1 MPEVLV
7 LNRQRRHAVPLKR
20 LRQFALE
27 LAGCSRAAAVD
38 FSVLLTSDR
47 TIRRYNCVFRGKDEP
62 TDVLS
67 FPAQDLLPGGVDKPY
82 LGDMMI
88 SVETAFRQALK
99 HNHSLEREIFTLMIH
114 GWLHLLG
121 FDHESDQGQMRR
133 KEIRLQRELL

>member
-20 LRQFALE
+20 LRQFALG
-27 LAGCSRAAAVD
+27 LAGRSRAAAVD
-38 FSVLLTSDR
+38 FSVLLTTDR
-47 TIRRYNCVFRGKDEP
+47 TIRRYNGVFRGKDEP

-67 FPAQDLLPGGVDKPY
+67 FPAQDPLPGGVDKPY

-88 SVETAFRQALK
+88 SVETAYRQALQR
-99 HNHSLEREIFTLMIH
+99 NHSLEREIFTLMIH

-133 KEIRLQRELL
+133 KELSLQRELL